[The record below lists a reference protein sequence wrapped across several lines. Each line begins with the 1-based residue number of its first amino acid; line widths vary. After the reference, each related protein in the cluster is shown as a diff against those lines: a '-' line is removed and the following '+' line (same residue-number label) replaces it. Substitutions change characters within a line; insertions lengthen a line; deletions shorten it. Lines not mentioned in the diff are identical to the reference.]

1 MKKRM
6 FFLVMALCGAL
17 LLTSCAG
24 QNQPPYEEI
33 KNPPTQAVNLGQ
45 PVSQPTDAPD
55 YDFDDGSY
63 DPSAEEEQDI
73 LGGFIDVP
81 LQQEPEVTSA
91 PTVKGQYAGATPVV
105 IDPIDRPTA
114 TPVPPL
120 VFTYQTYDATKLHL
134 SFDGPV
140 GWQADDSASDTYV
153 LTNPATDVD
162 YAATMIVRATG
173 VSGDY
178 SLTDLRR
185 EAKQM
190 LDTIKGSYSS
200 FSPSN
205 TADRALMDAKGVY
218 ANYKA
223 KLADGTE
230 VAGRIHVTCIN
241 KTLYSVHLSYPRA
254 YTDTYVST
262 VYDTFRHT
270 VKITQ

>member
-24 QNQPPYEEI
+24 RNQSQWEVVT
-33 KNPPTQAVNLGQ
+33 NAPTQAVNMGQ
-45 PVSQPTDAPD
+45 PTNPPTDEPD

-63 DPSAEEEQDI
+63 DPSAEEGQDI

-81 LQQEPEVTSA
+81 LQQEAQVTSA
-91 PTVKGQYAGATPVV
+91 PTVQGQYAGATPVL
-105 IDPIDRPTA
+105 IDPIDKPTP

-120 VFTYQTYDATKLHL
+120 VFTYQTYNATKLHL

-140 GWQADDSASDTYV
+140 GWLADDSASDTYV
-153 LTNPATDVD
+153 LTNPSTDVN

-173 VSGDY
+173 VSGEY
-178 SLTDLRR
+178 NTTDLKR
-185 EAKQM
+185 EVKQM
-190 LDTIKGSYSS
+190 LDTIKGGYSS

-205 TADRALMDAKGVY
+205 TAERPLMDRKGVY

-223 KLADGTE
+223 TLADGTE
-230 VAGRIHVTCIN
+230 VAGRIHVTYIN

-254 YTDTYVST
+254 YTDTYIDT
-262 VYDTFRHT
+262 VYDTFRHS